1 MAATILLV
9 EDDPN
14 LAETLAYALELR
26 GYTVLRAEEGWAAL
40 RLAQEAQ
47 PHLVLLDWML
57 PGLDGL
63 EVCRR
68 LRQRGFQ
75 APILMLTARDAEV
88 DRVRGLEEGADDYIT
103 KPFSMRE
110 LMARIHAHLRRAQRT
125 AAEQSP
131 ADAQRLVFD
140 DLVIDVPRH
149 QVTLAGRPLALKP
162 KEFDL
167 LLFLARHPGRV
178 LSRALILE
186 RVWGWEFHGGS
197 RTVDVHIRW
206 LREKIEPDPA
216 HPRRIVTVR
225 GVGYRFEG

>member
-14 LAETLAYALELR
+14 LAEALAYALELR
-26 GYTVLRAEEGWAAL
+26 GYTVQRAEEGWTAL
-40 RLAQEAQ
+40 RLAQEAR
-47 PHLVLLDWML
+47 PDLVLLDWML

-110 LMARIHAHLRRAQRT
+110 LMARIQAHLRRAQRT
-125 AAEQSP
+125 ASEQPPAE
-131 ADAQRLVFD
+131 AQRLVFD
-140 DLVIDVPRH
+140 DLVIDVARH

-178 LSRALILE
+178 LSRGLILE
-186 RVWGWEFHGGS
+186 RVWGWDFHGGS